1 MERGKTW
8 TRPWHFVKFG
18 QAEEKELSSFF
29 QVIWQNNFLLTVLE
43 SWKCRVI
50 APTWLGG
57 DYLSD
62 FSLYPHMV
70 EGAREPCEVS
80 LLKLGSHSWGLHPH
94 ELLTITL
101 NVRTLTCEFQEDTHI
116 QTITRIQFISSLNFY
131 NHSLGLCL
139 LNIFGPTHIKK
150 YIWYHDS
157 LFNELMNKSFV
168 GQYLFLTHIQFWFFK
183 NPILFYFI
191 PCYLIKKCWLR
202 LSSSLN

>member
-1 MERGKTW
+1 MNQALTLVE
-8 TRPWHFVKFG
+8 FG

-80 LLKLGSHSWGLHPH
+80 LLKLGSRSWGLHPH

-101 NVRTLTCEFQEDTHI
+101 SVRTLTWISGRHTHSDHNKNSVY
-116 QTITRIQFISSLNFY
+116 FL
-131 NHSLGLCL
+131 
-139 LNIFGPTHIKK
+139 
-150 YIWYHDS
+150 IWFLQS
-157 LFNELMNKSFV
+157 LFRVMSFK
-168 GQYLFLTHIQFWFFK
+168 HFWP
-183 NPILFYFI
+183 NSY
-191 PCYLIKKCWLR
+191 
-202 LSSSLN
+202 